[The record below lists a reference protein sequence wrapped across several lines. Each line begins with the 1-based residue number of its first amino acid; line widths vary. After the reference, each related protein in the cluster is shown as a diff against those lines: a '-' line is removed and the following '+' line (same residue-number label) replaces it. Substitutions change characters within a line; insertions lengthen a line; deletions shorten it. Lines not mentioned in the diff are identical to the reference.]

1 MTVERIVSIADFDRF
16 RPAYESVYN
25 RDPHRTVFVS
35 WPWLRSY
42 LPTMPRHWVLLA
54 ARSGE
59 EYVGFLV
66 VVGYGIEAGPVK
78 IYRELGLGAYP
89 SADYTGLVAANE
101 EPAIVEAFAAAIE
114 SMPWDVLRARSVR
127 DPRVRALVTRLGEGK
142 VVTREEGTPCHVV
155 PLPSSWDEYLAQ
167 NRNGKQ
173 ALRYALRRRN
183 AWAEASFTDADSS
196 TIERDVEA
204 LLRLHKVRWKSNL
217 PKARR
222 TYGRLFLEAHARGC
236 CRVGVLWS
244 EEKKPLAAQAAFIDP
259 ERRSW
264 GIYMLAY
271 DTSVSKHSPG
281 IGMLM
286 RGIERAISERFEEY
300 DFLRGDEAYKAR
312 FGSEVRWLENFTIRR
327 RSRRVRFAESA
338 WTHALRA
345 KRVVRSFI
353 MGRIRASA

>member
-1 MTVERIVSIADFDRF
+1 
-16 RPAYESVYN
+16 
-25 RDPHRTVFVS
+25 
-35 WPWLRSY
+35 
-42 LPTMPRHWVLLA
+42 
-54 ARSGE
+54 
-59 EYVGFLV
+59 
-66 VVGYGIEAGPVK
+66 
-78 IYRELGLGAYP
+78 
-89 SADYTGLVAANE
+89 
-101 EPAIVEAFAAAIE
+101 
-114 SMPWDVLRARSVR
+114 MPWDVLRARSVR
-127 DPRVRALVTRLGEGK
+127 DPRVRALVVRLGEGK
-142 VVTREEGTPCHVV
+142 SLTREEATPCHVV
-155 PLPSSWDEYLAQ
+155 ALPSSWDEYLS
-167 NRNGKQ
+167 NHRNGKQ

-183 AWAEASFTDADSS
+183 AWAEASFTDADAS

-204 LLRLHKVRWKSNL
+204 LLMLHNVRWKSNL

-222 TYGRLFLEAHARGC
+222 TYGRLFREAHARGC

-271 DTSVSKHSPG
+271 DKSTAKHSPG

-312 FGSEVRWLENFTIRR
+312 FGSDIRWLENFTIRR
-327 RSRRVRFAESA
+327 RSRRVQFAESV
-338 WTHALRA
+338 WTHALHA

-353 MGRIRASA
+353 VGRVRASA